1 MQAVVIGGGVVGSLI
16 ARELTRYKIEVVLV
30 EKSEDIGQGVTK
42 ANSAILHG
50 GYDDPPDTLRAKL
63 CAAGNSMF
71 TRLSEE
77 LKFPVKRTGSLVVA
91 RGRDELPRLEE
102 LLENGIRNG
111 VEGLR
116 IVEKSE
122 LKSLEPYI
130 SDEFNFALLCSSAG
144 ITEPWMVAISSSIN
158 VSENGG
164 KIITSD
170 EVVGGTMRNGR
181 IEKVLLRS
189 GRKLRAD
196 LVINAAGV
204 FFERVASSFGVDVP
218 SVKLRKGEYILL
230 DKKASSLVKRI
241 IFPLP
246 TAEGKGRL
254 VVPTVDGGVLLGPT
268 SVELPGFTPE
278 DVSTTY
284 EGLVSVRN
292 SGEYLIPGID
302 NPGWY
307 VKSFAGLRPETD
319 QKDFYIR
326 KAEELEN
333 FITVGAIRSPG
344 LTAAP
349 AIAEYVV
356 TRIVPETGIRLVER
370 DDFVSSIKE
379 RERIK
384 ELSFE
389 RASQLIDKD
398 PAYGRIVC
406 QCNEVSETEVI
417 QAIRDG
423 ARTVDGIKFR
433 TRAGFGR
440 CQGGFCSSSIARILA
455 RELKKDLS
463 EIRQNNER
471 SWIVSEKVRQ

>member
-1 MQAVVIGGGVVGSLI
+1 
-16 ARELTRYKIEVVLV
+16 
-30 EKSEDIGQGVTK
+30 
-42 ANSAILHG
+42 
-50 GYDDPPDTLRAKL
+50 
-63 CAAGNSMF
+63 
-71 TRLSEE
+71 
-77 LKFPVKRTGSLVVA
+77 
-91 RGRDELPRLEE
+91 
-102 LLENGIRNG
+102 
-111 VEGLR
+111 
-116 IVEKSE
+116 
-122 LKSLEPYI
+122 
-130 SDEFNFALLCSSAG
+130 
-144 ITEPWMVAISSSIN
+144 MVAISSSIN

-164 KIITSD
+164 RIITSD

-389 RASQLIDKD
+389 RVSQLIDKD

-423 ARTVDGIKFR
+423 ARTVDGVKFR